1 MPDLDQLLKERTLT
15 KSSDSFSAAMVAF
28 VDTETNYIDYL
39 RNRQRWYLGVKQST
53 VPGEV
58 PDLETKDKEECPEPV
73 EKKVKKKRKK
83 KKSKVR
89 QPVPVKTREK
99 EKEKGLSKLQVAGL
113 IAGVGLIVGG
123 IALALADG
131 PLPGPADAAAIPVI
145 AKGVNKIVPFV
156 RALTGAGA
164 KVAVPAAKSAVPAAA
179 KSSGTSL
186 GANSIKH
193 FTRPGVK
200 VPSFGK
206 GGIITKPTHALIGES
221 GPELVLPL
229 SKLGDAIGLVYKEGA
244 RAMIATTRSFLGV
257 LPPSSSRSGLLSKI
271 NALASTFGIG
281 EETKGSWGGRF
292 GLVDPLEW
300 WNRGR
305 DERVANENEAPWSEL
320 WEDDNAQKGMSDEA
334 FAAGKKAPWLGRPDQ
349 AFNPFRKRE
358 KGGPGSGPTPMVRQ
372 VFERP
377 ARAFGRAFGIGGPPE
392 GGASDAKIAPPKEN
406 GIDMSGQKIHLNP
419 EASRAWQR
427 ASRDAANDGVDLA
440 GGVNSS
446 YRSPAQQAELLQREQ
461 AGDPSVI
468 DPAPVGESPH
478 GHGQAL
484 DVNLNSI
491 ANQWLINNG
500 GKYGF
505 KWSGP
510 ADPVHFNFMS
520 NTNPKKWL
528 EPAKRFWKPQALEG
542 TRNFAKGA
550 MNLGKEAFQRTS
562 GFISGLMKGVGGLA
576 KLGDGQ
582 SVSPAMSAPPPSS
595 ASQSVVS
602 TPVNQSSRSSG
613 SSGGTIVPMVIPI
626 PQGSTNIPTQ
636 SEDTEVK
643 FTRNVII
650 DTFSKGVKV
659 EVYRG

>member
-39 RNRQRWYLGVKQST
+39 RNRQRWYLGVKQTT
-53 VPGEV
+53 VPGEA
-58 PDLETKDKEECPEPV
+58 PDLEAKGKEECPEPV
-73 EKKVKKKRKK
+73 KDEVKKKKK
-83 KKSKVR
+83 KKKQKSKVR
-89 QPVPVKTREK
+89 QPAPVKTREK
-99 EKEKGLSKLQVAGL
+99 EKEEGITKVQKGAIIAGL
-113 IAGVGLIVGG
+113 ALVVGG
-123 IALALADG
+123 ILLALADG
-131 PLPGPADAAAIPVI
+131 PQPGPADAAAIPVI
-145 AKGVNKIVPFV
+145 TKGIKILAPAVNKIVPFI
-156 RALTGAGA
+156 RTG
-164 KVAVPAAKSAVPAAA
+164 VPLP
-179 KSSGTSL
+179 L
-186 GANSIKH
+186 
-193 FTRPGVK
+193 
-200 VPSFGK
+200 GK
-206 GGIITKPTHALIGES
+206 GGIITKPTHALIGEE

-244 RAMIATTRSFLGV
+244 KAMISTCRSFLGV
-257 LPPSSSRSGLLSKI
+257 LPPSSSRAGLLAKI
-271 NALASTFGIG
+271 NALSSTFGIG
-281 EETKGSWGGRF
+281 EETRGSWGGRF
-292 GLVDPLEW
+292 GLVSPLEW

-305 DERVANENEAPWSEL
+305 NERVANENEASWGEL
-320 WEDDNAQKGMSDEA
+320 WEDDTAQKGMSDEN
-334 FAAGKKAPWLGRPDQ
+334 FEKGGKAGWLGRPDQ
-349 AFNPFRKRE
+349 AFNIFRPAE

-440 GGVNSS
+440 GGVNSA

-461 AGDPSVI
+461 AGDPSVV

-484 DVNLNSI
+484 DIDLSSV
-491 ANQWLINNG
+491 ANQWMINNG

-505 KWSGP
+505 KWSGA

-520 NTNPKKWL
+520 NTNPKKWM

-582 SVSPAMSAPPPSS
+582 SVSSAMSAPPPSS
-595 ASQSVVS
+595 ASQSVAS
-602 TPVNQSSRSSG
+602 TPVSQSARMN
-613 SSGGTIVPMVIPI
+613 SGGHSVVPIVIPV
-626 PQGSTNIPTQ
+626 PQGSGVMPSL
-636 SEDTEVK
+636 SEDREEK
-643 FTRNVII
+643 INRNVII

>member
-53 VPGEV
+53 VPGEA

-99 EKEKGLSKLQVAGL
+99 EKEQEGLTKVQKGAIIAGL
-113 IAGVGLIVGG
+113 ALVVGG
-123 IALALADG
+123 ILLALADG

-145 AKGVNKIVPFV
+145 TKGIKILAPAANKIVPFI
-156 RALTGAGA
+156 RTG
-164 KVAVPAAKSAVPAAA
+164 VPLP
-179 KSSGTSL
+179 L
-186 GANSIKH
+186 
-193 FTRPGVK
+193 
-200 VPSFGK
+200 GK
-206 GGIITKPTHALIGES
+206 GGIITKPTHALIGEE

-257 LPPSSSRSGLLSKI
+257 LPPSSSRSGLLAKI
-271 NALASTFGIG
+271 NALSSTFGLG

-349 AFNPFRKRE
+349 AFNPFRKRD

-427 ASRDAANDGVDLA
+427 ACLLYTSPSPRD
-440 GGVNSS
+440 
-446 YRSPAQQAELLQREQ
+446 
-461 AGDPSVI
+461 
-468 DPAPVGESPH
+468 
-478 GHGQAL
+478 
-484 DVNLNSI
+484 
-491 ANQWLINNG
+491 
-500 GKYGF
+500 
-505 KWSGP
+505 
-510 ADPVHFNFMS
+510 
-520 NTNPKKWL
+520 
-528 EPAKRFWKPQALEG
+528 
-542 TRNFAKGA
+542 
-550 MNLGKEAFQRTS
+550 
-562 GFISGLMKGVGGLA
+562 
-576 KLGDGQ
+576 
-582 SVSPAMSAPPPSS
+582 
-595 ASQSVVS
+595 
-602 TPVNQSSRSSG
+602 
-613 SSGGTIVPMVIPI
+613 
-626 PQGSTNIPTQ
+626 
-636 SEDTEVK
+636 
-643 FTRNVII
+643 
-650 DTFSKGVKV
+650 
-659 EVYRG
+659 

>member
-53 VPGEV
+53 VPGEA

-99 EKEKGLSKLQVAGL
+99 EKEQEGLTKVQKGAIISGL
-113 IAGVGLIVGG
+113 ALVVGG
-123 IALALADG
+123 ILLALADG

-145 AKGVNKIVPFV
+145 TKGIKILAPAANKIVPFI
-156 RALTGAGA
+156 RTG
-164 KVAVPAAKSAVPAAA
+164 VPLP
-179 KSSGTSL
+179 L
-186 GANSIKH
+186 
-193 FTRPGVK
+193 
-200 VPSFGK
+200 GK
-206 GGIITKPTHALIGES
+206 GGIITKPTHALIGEE

-257 LPPSSSRSGLLSKI
+257 LPPSSSRSGLLAKI
-271 NALASTFGIG
+271 NALSSTFGLG

-349 AFNPFRKRE
+349 AFNPFRKRD

-461 AGDPSVI
+461 AGDPNVI

-582 SVSPAMSAPPPSS
+582 SVSPRMSAPSPSS
-595 ASQSVVS
+595 ASQSVANA
-602 TPVNQSSRSSG
+602 PVNQSSRSSG
-613 SSGGTIVPMVIPI
+613 SSGGTIVPMIIPI

-643 FTRNVII
+643 LTRNVII

>member
-53 VPGEV
+53 VPGEA

-99 EKEKGLSKLQVAGL
+99 EKEQEGLTKVQKGAIIAGL
-113 IAGVGLIVGG
+113 ALVVGG
-123 IALALADG
+123 ILLALADG

-145 AKGVNKIVPFV
+145 TKGIKILAPAANKIVPFI
-156 RALTGAGA
+156 RTG
-164 KVAVPAAKSAVPAAA
+164 VPLP
-179 KSSGTSL
+179 L
-186 GANSIKH
+186 
-193 FTRPGVK
+193 
-200 VPSFGK
+200 GK
-206 GGIITKPTHALIGES
+206 GGIITKPTHALIGEE

-257 LPPSSSRSGLLSKI
+257 LPPSSSRSGLLAKI
-271 NALASTFGIG
+271 NALSSTFGLG

-349 AFNPFRKRE
+349 AFNPFRKRD

-461 AGDPSVI
+461 AGDPNVI

-595 ASQSVVS
+595 ASQSVANA
-602 TPVNQSSRSSG
+602 PVNQSSRSSG
-613 SSGGTIVPMVIPI
+613 SSGGSIVPMIIPI

-636 SEDTEVK
+636 SENTEVK
-643 FTRNVII
+643 LTRNVII